1 MIDGRDEA
9 GSVRRDGRAD
19 RWRTHRL
26 ARRAEFVDAAFRALD
41 KHGPHAGMADI
52 AREAGVAKPR
62 LYRHFADKA
71 ELHAA
76 VSERAVA
83 LVRER
88 LAPALAEPAPFAVM
102 VRRGVRAYIRVLGEH
117 PNVFRFVCDGG
128 APSASTVAAMLAEV
142 LTGLGVGSPG
152 ARAWAHGIVGAV
164 QAIGTWWLDQRGHG
178 DEPGEDIS
186 EDSVV
191 DYLSTLVGGGL
202 AAVAQSEGITI
213 GEDEP
218 IEQAR
223 RPGNAQRP
231 AR

>member
-1 MIDGRDEA
+1 MIRRVIDGRDEA
-9 GSVRRDGRAD
+9 GPARRDGRAD

-83 LVRER
+83 LVRAR

-102 VRRGVRAYIRVLGEH
+102 VRRGVRAYVRVLGEH
-117 PNVFRFVCDGG
+117 PHVFRFVCDGG
-128 APSASTVAAMLAEV
+128 APSVSTVAAMLTEA
-142 LTGLGVGSPG
+142 LTSLGVGSPG
-152 ARAWAHGIVGAV
+152 SRAWAHGIVGAV
-164 QAIGTWWLDQRGHG
+164 QATGTWWLDQR
-178 DEPGEDIS
+178 EDIS
-186 EDSVV
+186 EDKIV
-191 DYLSTLVGGGL
+191 DYLSTLLGGAL
-202 AAVAQSEGITI
+202 EAVARAEGITI
-213 GEDEP
+213 GENEP
-218 IEQAR
+218 LRQGDRHAHRQAR
-223 RPGNAQRP
+223 
-231 AR
+231 